1 MKFRH
6 ELKYAVHIADY
17 YLLRNRIKFLMQADP
32 NAGENG
38 TYIIRSLYFDNPEDK
53 ALREKLDGVSK
64 REKFRIRMYNGDEGF
79 IRLEKKSKQNGLNS
93 KESDIITK
101 AEALAIISLDFPQ
114 IRLIQKPLAAEL
126 YRKMQTE
133 GLRAKTIVEY
143 TREAYVY
150 NAGNVRVT
158 FDSDIKTGI
167 FSTDFF
173 GNPPLVKSVDTALL
187 EVKYDEF
194 IPEAVAQLLQLNLR
208 AGAFS
213 KYAACRIYG

>member
-1 MKFRH
+1 
-6 ELKYAVHIADY
+6 
-17 YLLRNRIKFLMQADP
+17 
-32 NAGENG
+32 
-38 TYIIRSLYFDNPEDK
+38 
-53 ALREKLDGVSK
+53 
-64 REKFRIRMYNGDEGF
+64 
-79 IRLEKKSKQNGLNS
+79 
-93 KESDIITK
+93 
-101 AEALAIISLDFPQ
+101 
-114 IRLIQKPLAAEL
+114 
-126 YRKMQTE
+126 MQTE

>member
-101 AEALAIISLDFPQ
+101 AEALAI
-114 IRLIQKPLAAEL
+114 
-126 YRKMQTE
+126 Y
-133 GLRAKTIVEY
+133 
-143 TREAYVY
+143 
-150 NAGNVRVT
+150 
-158 FDSDIKTGI
+158 
-167 FSTDFF
+167 
-173 GNPPLVKSVDTALL
+173 
-187 EVKYDEF
+187 EF
-194 IPEAVAQLLQLNLR
+194 Q
-208 AGAFS
+208 
-213 KYAACRIYG
+213 